1 MHAAARIGPVV
12 PVARLVEATWEKDPP
27 MTAAHQVRKAVADLR
42 RRMPAGTG
50 VIATD
55 GPGYRTMVTDGQV
68 DLPEFDALTGAA
80 GQALRAG
87 GRRAP
92 AVRARAVAAAATAL
106 EERRLAATEQFFDL
120 SLALGESGELVSGL
134 RALITQHPLRETLR
148 GQPVRSSS
156 TR

>member
-1 MHAAARIGPVV
+1 MV

-27 MTAAHQVRKAVADLR
+27 VTAAHQVRKAVADLR
-42 RRMPAGTG
+42 RRIPAGTG

-106 EERRLAATEQFFDL
+106 EERRLAATEQFFDP